1 MVLPQNAMVASLL
14 RSIGGA
20 QYLHIPWQAG
30 YVTPCYNIKTKFNI
44 ELVIVDFVNN
54 EYLQKNFLITN
65 RKRVIIFGNWFKI
78 LRGNLTGFNTS
89 NFKLHCIINI
99 IMNC

>member
-30 YVTPCYNIKTKFNI
+30 YVTPCHNIKTKFSI
-44 ELVIVDFVNN
+44 ELVIIDFVSKEN
-54 EYLQKNFLITN
+54 LQKNFLLTN
-65 RKRVIIFGNWFKI
+65 RKRVIIVGNWFEN

-89 NFKLHCIINI
+89 NFKLHGIINI
-99 IMNC
+99 IMHC